1 MAELGLCYSEQHG
14 KGTVRPKE
22 DLRLGFSLKHEGEF
36 RQFSAG
42 DEHFVKHQTAKH

>member
-1 MAELGLCYSEQHG
+1 MAELGLCYSEQRG

-22 DLRLGFSLKHEGEF
+22 DLCLGVILKNEGEF
-36 RQFSAG
+36 RHFSAG